1 MTNRFN
7 EVMTVTELARE
18 TGVTARAIRFY
29 ESKGLLNPQRAGT
42 TRIYT
47 HRERGRLQLILRGK
61 RLGFS
66 LSDIGDYLNLYDADP
81 TQQDQIMLLLA
92 KVDALIKELEL
103 QKIDLE
109 ASLTELSAVKDQALI
124 ALKNNT
130 KRVANG

>member
-29 ESKGLLNPQRAGT
+29 ESKGLLHPQRAGT

-66 LSDIGDYLNLYDADP
+66 LTDIGDYLNLYDADP

-92 KVDALIKELEL
+92 KVDARIKELES

-109 ASLTELSAVKDQALI
+109 ASLTELSAVKDQALR

-130 KRVANG
+130 NRVANG

>member
-29 ESKGLLNPQRAGT
+29 ESKGLLHPQRAGT

-47 HRERGRLQLILRGK
+47 HRDRGRLQLILRGK

-66 LSDIGDYLNLYDADP
+66 LTDIGDYLNLYDADP

-92 KVDALIKELEL
+92 KVDARIKELES

-109 ASLTELSAVKDQALI
+109 ASLTELSAVKDQALR

-130 KRVANG
+130 KRVPNG